1 MDDDRRRQELFTDG
15 TLDYVRTLITDD
27 GEASQRLF
35 TNDQLVNLI
44 THSRWSP
51 LLGAAQALDVI
62 ASSEALLSKKIT
74 TQDLTTDGPAV
85 AEALRAHAAAL
96 RKQYVDEKAET
107 DSESGWGVEV
117 VPLST
122 QHHRRPEATEASWPW

>member
-1 MDDDRRRQELFTDG
+1 MDDDRRRQEMFTDG

-27 GEASQRLF
+27 GESSQRLF
-35 TNDQLVNLI
+35 SDAQLVNLI
-44 THSRWSP
+44 AHSRWSP
-51 LLGAAQALDVI
+51 LIGAAQALDVI

-96 RKQYVDEKAET
+96 RKQYADEKAEV
-107 DSESGWGVEV
+107 DDEADWGVDL

-122 QHHRRPEATEASWPW
+122 QRHRRLEATEASWPW

>member
-1 MDDDRRRQELFTDG
+1 MDDDRRRQEMFIDG

-27 GEASQRLF
+27 GESSQRLF
-35 TNDQLVNLI
+35 SDAQLVNLI
-44 THSRWSP
+44 AHSRWSP
-51 LLGAAQALDVI
+51 LLGAAQALDII

-96 RKQYVDEKAET
+96 RKQYADEKAEV
-107 DSESGWGVEV
+107 DDEADWGVEV
-117 VPLST
+117 VSMSQRP
-122 QHHRRPEATEASWPW
+122 HRPEATEPRWPW

>member
-1 MDDDRRRQELFTDG
+1 MDDDRRRQEMFIDG

-27 GEASQRLF
+27 GESSQRLF
-35 TNDQLVNLI
+35 SDAQLVNLI
-44 THSRWSP
+44 AHSRWSP
-51 LLGAAQALDVI
+51 LLGAAQALDII

-96 RKQYVDEKAET
+96 RKQYADEKAEV
-107 DSESGWGVEV
+107 DDEADWGVEV
-117 VPLST
+117 ASMSQRP
-122 QHHRRPEATEASWPW
+122 HRPEATEPRWPW

>member
-1 MDDDRRRQELFTDG
+1 MDDDRRRQEMFIDG

-27 GEASQRLF
+27 GESSQRLF
-35 TNDQLVNLI
+35 SDAQLVNLI
-44 THSRWSP
+44 AHSRWSP
-51 LLGAAQALDVI
+51 LLGAAQALDII

-96 RKQYVDEKAET
+96 RKQYADEKAEA
-107 DSESGWGVEV
+107 DGEADWGVEV
-117 VPLST
+117 VSLS
-122 QHHRRPEATEASWPW
+122 QRPHRREATEPRWPW